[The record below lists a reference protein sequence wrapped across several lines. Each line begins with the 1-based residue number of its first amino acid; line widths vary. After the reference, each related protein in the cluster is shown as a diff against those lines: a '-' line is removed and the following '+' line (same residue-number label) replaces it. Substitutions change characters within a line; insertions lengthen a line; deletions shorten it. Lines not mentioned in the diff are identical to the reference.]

1 MYPFFQIPFMGRMFQ
16 WFSLGLWGLGFFFF
30 GDLWSSKMT
39 IFSGKLGGGRIP
51 LNSLSQPSE
60 GHTNVLWCISL
71 LIFWLVLYFLYT
83 YLSQGPL
90 TTVHRFQPRPIDT
103 LVRELKYP
111 HWKGFGPDV
120 QFIRYFPPPERV
132 TPPPLNVIPWK
143 DPSSSTVPFTRYT
156 PLQQPHWKSFTPLFR
171 LTCIFT
177 HIWRSSPP
185 PMSYRERYPPS
196 STVLFIGYTPLQ
208 CPHWKVYPM
217 SHLSGIFNYKT
228 KK

>member
-39 IFSGKLGGGRIP
+39 IFFWEIGGGRIP

-132 TPPPLNVIPWK
+132 TPPP
-143 DPSSSTVPFTRYT
+143 S
-156 PLQQPHWKSFTPLFR
+156 
-171 LTCIFT
+171 
-177 HIWRSSPP
+177 
-185 PMSYRERYPPS
+185 MSYHEKILLAVLSRLPGIHPYSNPIGKVLPPCS
-196 STVLFIGYTPLQ
+196 V
-208 CPHWKVYPM
+208 
-217 SHLSGIFNYKT
+217 
-228 KK
+228 